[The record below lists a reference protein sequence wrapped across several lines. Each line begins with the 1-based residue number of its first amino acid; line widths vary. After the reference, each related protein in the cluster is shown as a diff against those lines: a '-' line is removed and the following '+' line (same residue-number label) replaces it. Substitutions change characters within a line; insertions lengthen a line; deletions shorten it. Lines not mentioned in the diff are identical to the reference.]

1 LPFRVDVQA
10 HFLPAAYIRALQ
22 AEAARDAAFGR
33 IAAPLLAASP
43 SATIRRADDSRISDL
58 DEAGLDVQVLSLVPP
73 GATVGTAAVAATT
86 AREVNDELIAA
97 AEASG
102 GRFQVLATLPL
113 PHVEEAVAELER
125 VGRDPAVRG
134 VSLPTPTGPWTLD
147 EPRFDP
153 VYHRLAE
160 LGKLLVLHPALEELP
175 ALYEDWAL
183 SASIAPVVS
192 STIGA
197 LRLVLSGTLD
207 RVPELQVLVPHLG
220 GTLPFLLERIASR
233 SGRGDAEHDVGHY
246 FRERMYLDSCSFHP
260 PALRCSLDTFG
271 TGRIFLG
278 SDYPPLARLEEAI
291 ADIEESGLSRETRDA
306 ILGGNALRWFGP
318 TSPG

>member
-1 LPFRVDVQA
+1 LPIRIDVQA
-10 HFLPAAYIRALQ
+10 HFLPEAYVHALQ
-22 AEAARDAAFGR
+22 AEAAGDEAFGR
-33 IAAPLLAASP
+33 IVAPLLAASP
-43 SATIRRADDSRISDL
+43 ASRIRQADEMRISDL

-73 GATVGTAAVAATT
+73 GATVGTAVFAAAT
-86 AREVNDELIAA
+86 AQEVNDELIAA
-97 AEASG
+97 AAASG
-102 GRFQVLATLPL
+102 GRLQALATLPL

-125 VGRDPAVRG
+125 VGRDPKVRG
-134 VSLPTPTGPWTLD
+134 VSLPTPAGPWTLD
-147 EPRFDP
+147 EARLDP
-153 VYHRLAE
+153 VYRRLAE

-175 ALYEDWAL
+175 AVYEDWAL

-220 GTLPFLLERIASR
+220 GTLPFLLERINSR
-233 SGRGDAEHDVGHY
+233 SGRGDAEHDVVHY

-271 TGRIFLG
+271 TSRIFLG

-291 ADIEESGLSRETRDA
+291 ANIEGSGLSRETRDA
-306 ILGGNALRWFGP
+306 ILGGNARRWFGP
-318 TSPG
+318 A